1 MCKKSRIPQREPDD
15 APVGEVDLH
24 GAGGAVLLQAGV
36 RHAVDK
42 ELVRPRVEAVDGVI
56 PVVGMQL
63 HRAAQ
68 THAKSAIVSADWNI
82 SKRARF
88 CEVFRSGI

>member
-1 MCKKSRIPQREPDD
+1 MQKSRIRQRERDD

-42 ELVRPRVEAVDGVI
+42 ELVRPRVEALDGVI

-63 HRAAQ
+63 EIVRHDGPGAA
-68 THAKSAIVSADWNI
+68 ALDFA
-82 SKRARF
+82 
-88 CEVFRSGI
+88 G